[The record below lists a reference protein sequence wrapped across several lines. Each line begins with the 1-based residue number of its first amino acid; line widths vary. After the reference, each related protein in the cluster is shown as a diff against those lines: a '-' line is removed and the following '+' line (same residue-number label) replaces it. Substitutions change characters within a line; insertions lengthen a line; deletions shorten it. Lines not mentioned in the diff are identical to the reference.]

1 MSGTLTVD
9 YFLIRQ
15 WRQLLYSKEVNTH
28 PIIPG
33 QKNFTVLEPVR
44 EGLYEF
50 YVKDNFK
57 IRTRRNYFPLEIE
70 LFKDDV
76 LILSSAMPTIGIWN
90 KKTKNIPGLAKTMKN
105 CPSTTSNIIILP

>member
-15 WRQLLYSKEVNTH
+15 WRELLYSN
-28 PIIPG
+28 G
-33 QKNFTVLEPVR
+33 EPVR
-44 EGLYEF
+44 EGLYQF

-70 LFKDDV
+70 LFKDNV
-76 LILSSAMPTIGIWN
+76 LVVASAMPTIGVWT
-90 KKTKNIPGLAKTMKN
+90 KKTKNIPGLAKTMRN
-105 CPSTTSNIIILP
+105 CPSTTSNILP

>member
-15 WRQLLYSKEVNTH
+15 WRQLLQQVGPVTNSPDVLLR
-28 PIIPG
+28 
-33 QKNFTVLEPVR
+33 FTTYEPVK

-57 IRTRRNYFPLEIE
+57 IKTRRNYFPLEIE

-76 LILSSAMPTIGIWN
+76 LILSSAMPTIGVWT
-90 KKTKNIPGLAKTMKN
+90 KKTKNIPGLAKTMRN
-105 CPSTTSNIIILP
+105 CPSTTSNILP

>member
-15 WRQLLYSKEVNTH
+15 WRELMYSTTVD
-28 PIIPG
+28 G
-33 QKNFTVLEPVR
+33 FTVLEPVR
-44 EGLYEF
+44 EGLYQF

-57 IRTRRNYFPLEIE
+57 IKTRRNYFPLEIE

-90 KKTKNIPGLAKTMKN
+90 KKTKNIPGLAKTMRN

>member
-15 WRQLLYSKEVNTH
+15 WRELLYSN
-28 PIIPG
+28 G
-33 QKNFTVLEPVR
+33 EPVR
-44 EGLYEF
+44 EGLYQF

-70 LFKDDV
+70 LFKDNV
-76 LILSSAMPTIGIWN
+76 LVVASAMPTIGVWT

-105 CPSTTSNIIILP
+105 CPSTTSNILP